1 MNNMKKNYMQPAIA
15 VMTISSNTSLMA
27 GSPQL
32 YRTTETN
39 STDEQLS
46 RGGNFWDEEE

>member
-1 MNNMKKNYMQPAIA
+1 MNNMKKNYMQP
-15 VMTISSNTSLMA
+15 TIVVVTINSHTSLLA

-32 YRTTETN
+32 YKDTDTN